1 MQYERCT
8 RRPRSFRVA
17 VAAIVCFVIAVAASS
32 GTVLA
37 YASTPSLGWLDSE
50 YADSADT
57 GSIDGN
63 PGKSS
68 SDSSQSPDG
77 GFDPNGGGPSES
89 LSHPPDTVYDEDRKS
104 GVGRGESGTN
114 ASGSAGDESDPNAR
128 SSARGETDQH
138 PAKAEHR
145 LGPLILLGDPAA
157 VASAKQ
163 EAAQASA
170 TETWLAKKEAAAQE
184 SGPDWS
190 RVFSDALVTSSA
202 VGAIACAVAG
212 CVLLRTARRPHPS
225 RTQRRARPHN
235 TKRR

>member
-37 YASTPSLGWLDSE
+37 YASTPPLGWLDSE
-50 YADSADT
+50 YADSADA

-77 GFDPNGGGPSES
+77 GFDPDGGGPSES
-89 LSHPPDTVYDEDRKS
+89 PSHPPDTAYDKLRE
-104 GVGRGESGTN
+104 GTAGRGESGTDAN
-114 ASGSAGDESDPNAR
+114 GSADDESDPNAR

-145 LGPLILLGDPAA
+145 LAPLILLDDPAA
-157 VASAKQ
+157 VTSAKQ
-163 EAAQASA
+163 ETAQASA
-170 TETWLAKKEAAAQE
+170 VETWLAKKEAAARE

-225 RTQRRARPHN
+225 RTRRRARPHN

>member
-1 MQYERCT
+1 M
-8 RRPRSFRVA
+8 A

-37 YASTPSLGWLDSE
+37 YASTPPLGWLDSE

-77 GFDPNGGGPSES
+77 GFDPDGGDPSES
-89 LSHPPDTVYDEDRKS
+89 PSHPPDTVYDEDRKS
-104 GVGRGESGTN
+104 DAGRGESDTNASGSAGGDSGTN

-145 LGPLILLGDPAA
+145 LGPLILLDDPVA

-202 VGAIACAVAG
+202 VGAIANAVAG
-212 CVLLRTARRPHPS
+212 CVLLRAARKPHPS
-225 RTQRRARPHN
+225 RIRRRARPHN